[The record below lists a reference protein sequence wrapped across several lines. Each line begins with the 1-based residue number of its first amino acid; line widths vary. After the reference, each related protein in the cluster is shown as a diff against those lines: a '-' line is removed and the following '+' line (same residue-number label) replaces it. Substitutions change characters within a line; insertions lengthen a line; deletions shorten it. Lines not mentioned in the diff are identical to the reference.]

1 MRISVSFLLK
11 RQNYFP
17 SAVTYKP
24 VKQLHCNN
32 IKTLSLLFY
41 LYSPENIL
49 IEFYLINS
57 LIYATCHFCKS

>member
-24 VKQLHCNN
+24 VKQLIILKRLVCYFTY
-32 IKTLSLLFY
+32 TLLKI
-41 LYSPENIL
+41 IL

-57 LIYATCHFCKS
+57 MIYATCHFCKS

>member
-24 VKQLHCNN
+24 VKQLI
-32 IKTLSLLFY
+32 IKTLSVLFY
-41 LYSPENIL
+41 LYSAENIL

-57 LIYATCHFCKS
+57 MIYTTCHFCKS